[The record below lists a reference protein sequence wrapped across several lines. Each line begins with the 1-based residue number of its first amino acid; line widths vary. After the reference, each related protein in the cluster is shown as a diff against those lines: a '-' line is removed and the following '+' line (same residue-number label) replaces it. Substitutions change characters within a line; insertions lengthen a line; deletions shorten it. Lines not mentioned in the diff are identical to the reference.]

1 MYFEGQSLIFLQVTT
16 DTVEQKESNNT
27 KIAKWTNWRLGSADL
42 SSQVNAM
49 KRETESQGRDVFVPR
64 HMAGMWGLNPCLL
77 IPTLEGSMADDSGG
91 IE

>member
-16 DTVEQKESNNT
+16 DTIEQKESNNI
-27 KIAKWTNWRLGSADL
+27 KIAKWTNWRLGSAVL

-64 HMAGMWGLNPCLL
+64 HMAGTCGLNPRLL